1 MNLVWCRSKVVHAC
15 LYCVRSIVKFILF
28 VISIVILTRW
38 CRYQTGSLAPIVRWL
53 AVRAQHIMSA
63 PQEPPQI
70 RPNAQP
76 APGRAN
82 VTVLAQEITATRCI
96 ICYVAHVGSQ
106 KRVRSLMC
114 SILLYLFDVH

>member
-1 MNLVWCRSKVVHAC
+1 MAKWFIFPC
-15 LYCVRSIVKFILF
+15 LYCVRNIVNSILF
-28 VISIVILTRW
+28 FIVIVILTRW

-76 APGRAN
+76 APGSVN
-82 VTVLAQEITATRCI
+82 LTVLAQEFTATRCM
-96 ICYVAHVGSQ
+96 ICYVAHVGSL
-106 KRVRSLMC
+106 KRARK
-114 SILLYLFDVH
+114 FDVQYSTVSL